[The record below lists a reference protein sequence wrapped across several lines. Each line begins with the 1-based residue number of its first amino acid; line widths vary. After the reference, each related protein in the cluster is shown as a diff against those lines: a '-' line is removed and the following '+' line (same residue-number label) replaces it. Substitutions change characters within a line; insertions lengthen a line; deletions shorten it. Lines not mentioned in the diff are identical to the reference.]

1 MLDFIPTTHLQN
13 IKHIEWWSLKA
24 PILDFEGLTVGSF
37 LHKKRIL
44 LFAKSALRYS
54 LQNKNANKTGYFQ
67 CCPLLSAQQVKEFGR
82 TLILFLLGIGYVD
95 QSQTATRSEPISFL
109 TCLHTTKFILLNSL
123 H

>member
-44 LFAKSALRYS
+44 LFAKSALKYS
-54 LQNKNANKTGYFQ
+54 LQNRNANTNKTGYFQ
-67 CCPLLSAQQVKEFGR
+67 CCPLLSIYFKFGQFKKKIH
-82 TLILFLLGIGYVD
+82 LLAILDFAAI
-95 QSQTATRSEPISFL
+95 
-109 TCLHTTKFILLNSL
+109 
-123 H
+123 